1 MKQWLDKFG
10 WRENPFNFKIYPDV
24 MVGYKD
30 ELSELDRAIKANN
43 KFSVILGKT
52 GAGKTNLLK
61 WIVSQTV
68 NDSNVYYMPKP
79 PKNEENFLEYL
90 RDELLQPGFFSSLFN
105 SYSLYNIHHELDD
118 ELNEPSYLVID
129 EGHEASVEVLE
140 WIRTVIDHVDNLSVI
155 TAGLPEFRE
164 TLSDEVHTLMSRATD
179 IIFLSSLNKDET
191 ISLVKKRIERVG
203 GNSLEPFTQGAL
215 LEIYDYTG
223 GFPREILRACNSCVV
238 EAAMEDF
245 SIIDRS
251 DVDNLLEG
259 NSVTRESNDED
270 ESGSDEEKCLDDVSL
285 TPKQRDVVEVL
296 EDKGQS
302 TSGEIADVLGTEDYT
317 SRSHAV
323 RSVNNILKRLMENN
337 IVDRERNGRSYVY
350 FVK

>member
-68 NDSNVYYMPKP
+68 NDGNVYYMPKP

-140 WIRTVIDHVDNLSVI
+140 WIRTVIDHVDNL
-155 TAGLPEFRE
+155 
-164 TLSDEVHTLMSRATD
+164 
-179 IIFLSSLNKDET
+179 
-191 ISLVKKRIERVG
+191 
-203 GNSLEPFTQGAL
+203 
-215 LEIYDYTG
+215 
-223 GFPREILRACNSCVV
+223 
-238 EAAMEDF
+238 
-245 SIIDRS
+245 
-251 DVDNLLEG
+251 
-259 NSVTRESNDED
+259 
-270 ESGSDEEKCLDDVSL
+270 
-285 TPKQRDVVEVL
+285 
-296 EDKGQS
+296 
-302 TSGEIADVLGTEDYT
+302 
-317 SRSHAV
+317 
-323 RSVNNILKRLMENN
+323 
-337 IVDRERNGRSYVY
+337 
-350 FVK
+350 